1 MTFFEWIRKCLQ
13 WDAKKHP
20 LPKEKSASI
29 RKTLRQMKKTPK

>member
-20 LPKEKSASI
+20 LPKETIRSI
-29 RKTLRQMKKTPK
+29 KKTLRKTKRDSD